1 MKKVSNV
8 WLCSASFVAA
18 LVGMATLPLVPATAQ
33 ISHPGPS
40 FSCRMAEE
48 GSVEDMIC
56 ADAALSRQDRI
67 LATAFS
73 RARTAVHGSEG
84 HGALL
89 ASQQAF
95 LRERGACM
103 DLRTQKGPCV
113 QHIVSERIDLLNDW
127 TRLKMDP
134 SRVSSRP
141 AKMGTTQG
149 SRPPSGPSFECR
161 RAGNVVERAICDDRS
176 LSILDREMAGLFRR
190 ATAKAARTD
199 APILAREQREF
210 IINRDHCSARTA
222 DRNLC
227 IQVAYEMRNQ
237 RLGEWI
243 ETGTANP

>member
-1 MKKVSNV
+1 MKHTNSRCHLN
-8 WLCSASFVAA
+8 ATFVVMLTVVTA
-18 LVGMATLPLVPATAQ
+18 LPLVSATAQ

-73 RARTAVHGSEG
+73 RARTAVRGSEG

-161 RAGNVVERAICDDRS
+161 RGGNVVERAICADRS
-176 LSILDREMAGLFRR
+176 LSILDREMAGLYRR
-190 ATAKAARTD
+190 AAAKAARTD

-210 IINRDHCSARTA
+210 LLNRDHCSARTA
-222 DRNLC
+222 DRNQC

>member
-1 MKKVSNV
+1 MGQ
-8 WLCSASFVAA
+8 ASYLWRARVTSI
-18 LVGMATLPLVPATAQ
+18 ATLMALTTFPITPAIAQ
-33 ISHPGPS
+33 VSHPGPS
-40 FSCRMAEE
+40 FSCAMAEE
-48 GSVEDMIC
+48 ASVEDMIC

-113 QHIVSERIDLLNDW
+113 QHIVSERIDLLNEW
-127 TRLKMDP
+127 TRLKTDP
-134 SRVSSRP
+134 SRVSTRP
-141 AKMGTTQG
+141 AKMGTTQS

-161 RAGNVVERAICDDRS
+161 RAGNVVEQAICGDRS
-176 LSILDREMAGLFRR
+176 LSILDREMASLYRR

-210 IINRDHCSARTA
+210 LINRDHCSARAA
-222 DRNLC
+222 DRNQC